1 MLLPFEGGP
10 EAWDAMLARAGRS
23 ALEQSWAYGE
33 AVAAGFGWSTRRFVV
48 QEGETERA
56 LVQLSERKIL
66 GELRLARLI
75 RGPVWLGREPSAAAL
90 APIYRAIR
98 ARYRPRR
105 WRPLLWTPELPNNQ
119 EAAALFQGLGLRQ
132 MVTGYSTA
140 WLDLRPPESALRA
153 GLHGKWR
160 NALKA
165 AEVSDLEI
173 RYDEPEA
180 LDWLLARHDRN
191 RRRRR
196 FVAPGEPFI
205 RALSEAIPNAD
216 RFCLARAHIDGRAV
230 SGALF
235 IGHGAS
241 ATYEIAWSGPE
252 GRRFEAQSL
261 VLWRVLLELKRR
273 GVFWLDLGGLSASA
287 PGLARFK
294 LGLGAEPVTLLGTY
308 L

>member
-1 MLLPFEGGP
+1 
-10 EAWDAMLARAGRS
+10 MLARAGRS

-33 AVAAGFGWSTRRFVV
+33 AVAAGRGWSTHRFVV
-48 QEGETERA
+48 QEGESERA

-66 GELRLARLI
+66 GGLRLARLI
-75 RGPVWLGREPSAAAL
+75 RGPVWLGAEPSAADQ

-105 WRPLLWTPELPNNQ
+105 WRPMLWTPELPNG
-119 EAAALFQGLGLRQ
+119 EEGAALLHGLGLRQ

-140 WLDLRPPESALRA
+140 WLDLQQPESALRA

-165 AEVSDLEI
+165 AEASDLEI
-173 RYDEPEA
+173 RCDEPEA
-180 LDWLLARHDRN
+180 LDWLLARHDRH

-196 FVAPGEPFI
+196 FVAPGDAFI
-205 RALSEAIPNAD
+205 RTLAEAIPD
-216 RFCLARAHIDGRAV
+216 SDQLCLMRALIDGRAV
-230 SGALF
+230 SAALF
-235 IGHGAS
+235 ICHGAS

-252 GRRFEAQSL
+252 GRRFKAQSL
-261 VLWRVLLELKRR
+261 VLWRALLELRRR
-273 GVFWLDLGGLSASA
+273 GVSWLDLGGLSASA